1 MTITIVSVDEADLDR
16 EAVTAAAIARLAE
29 YPRGPSPRG
38 RQLFLPSKIGLAAGG
53 RRIRTLGPPLGEV
66 REYEISRQDRE
77 IASMPT
83 AAWRGLVRPAH
94 QLPGRSAILRNLTD
108 G

>member
-38 RQLFLPSKIGLAAGG
+38 RQLFLPSKI
-53 RRIRTLGPPLGEV
+53 
-66 REYEISRQDRE
+66 
-77 IASMPT
+77 
-83 AAWRGLVRPAH
+83 
-94 QLPGRSAILRNLTD
+94 
-108 G
+108 